1 MSVSMSLTYFVTGFG
16 RLDQYFDTFV
26 AVCLFLHSQNCTKN
40 LKNQFF
46 LGKLFCFLTDFG
58 LQGGKMSVSMRYTR
72 VQNLGSRFQLL
83 PCRTKR
89 CLLKKI
95 RQNLYRWTYI
105 LWSSPL
111 NVELSTPNF
120 LCEFYALRRSFCRV

>member
-1 MSVSMSLTYFVTGFG
+1 MSLTYFVKGFG

-58 LQGGKMSVSMRYTR
+58 LQGGKMSVSICWIHPI
-72 VQNLGSRFQLL
+72 NL
-83 PCRTKR
+83 T
-89 CLLKKI
+89 
-95 RQNLYRWTYI
+95 
-105 LWSSPL
+105 
-111 NVELSTPNF
+111 ELG
-120 LCEFYALRRSFCRV
+120 